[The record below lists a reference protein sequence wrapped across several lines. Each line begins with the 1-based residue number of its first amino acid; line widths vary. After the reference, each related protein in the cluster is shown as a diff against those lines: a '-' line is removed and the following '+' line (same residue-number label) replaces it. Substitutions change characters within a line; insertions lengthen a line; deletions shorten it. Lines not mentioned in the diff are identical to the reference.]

1 MIELGLMRRL
11 LRRELERER
20 GLSAEEVTVF
30 LNHAALHWYVKWV
43 WLVDDRRLSM
53 SNVVIAEVS
62 VTDIW
67 SRLIIA
73 CYISCIW
80 DDILFSKHF

>member
-1 MIELGLMRRL
+1 MIKLALTRPL

-20 GLSAEEVTVF
+20 SVSAEEVIMF
-30 LNHAALHWYVKWV
+30 LNHAALHLYVKWV
-43 WLVDDRRLSM
+43 WLVDDSWLSV

-73 CYISCIW
+73 CYVGCIW
-80 DDILFSKHF
+80 DDVLFSEYF